1 MTRRNRDEEE
11 REREADDGGAG
22 CFLEGLFYAGE
33 GCLWAAIPCVA
44 ALFWVL
50 S

>member
-1 MTRRNRDEEE
+1 VTRQNPDEEE
-11 REREADDGGAG
+11 GEREADDGKAG
-22 CFLEGLFYAGE
+22 CFLEGLSYTGE

-44 ALFWVL
+44 AFIWVL

>member
-1 MTRRNRDEEE
+1 VTQQTPEEE
-11 REREADDGGAG
+11 RECEEDDGNAG
-22 CFLEGLFYAGE
+22 CFLEGLGYTGE

-44 ALFWVL
+44 VFMWFL